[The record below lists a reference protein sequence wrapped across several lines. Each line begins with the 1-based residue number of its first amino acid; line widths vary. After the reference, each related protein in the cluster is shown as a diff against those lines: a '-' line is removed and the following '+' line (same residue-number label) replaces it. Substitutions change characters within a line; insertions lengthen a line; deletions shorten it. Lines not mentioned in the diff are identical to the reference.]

1 MNKSTDGATG
11 KPVPGLPP
19 QPVRVNVGNDVAY
32 MEQYTAGYAEDYAAP
47 AGATLL
53 SVAEEQK
60 HLLAYAPL
68 VKRIVRQLNS
78 QISGAIDREDME
90 QIGLMGLLEALRRYG
105 EPDGAFGSYAS
116 LRIRGAILDELRRQ
130 DWRPRAV
137 RQESHRLRDSVRA
150 LTRRLGR
157 EPGEHEI
164 MQALDMTPE
173 AYQAYQMAENAE
185 SIASFDE
192 VLQDAVGHADS
203 APNPEEQLMVKRSLE
218 QALRGLDE
226 REQRVV
232 QMYYEFEL
240 SYKEIAAV
248 LDLTDAR
255 VCQLNKG
262 ALGKM
267 RAVLQN
273 A

>member
-1 MNKSTDGATG
+1 MKTSGAG
-11 KPVPGLPP
+11 MGYV
-19 QPVRVNVGNDVAY
+19 
-32 MEQYTAGYAEDYAAP
+32 EQFADTYAESYGENGHAP
-47 AGATLL
+47 VAH
-53 SVAEEQK
+53 SVADEQK
-60 HLLAYAPL
+60 HLIAYAPL

-78 QISGAIDREDME
+78 QIAGAIDRDDME

-137 RQESHRLRDSVRA
+137 RQQSHKLRDAVRA
-150 LTRRLGR
+150 LTRKLGH
-157 EPGEHEI
+157 EPSEAEI
-164 MQALDMTPE
+164 MSGLALTPE
-173 AYQAYQMAENAE
+173 AYQAYQLDENAE
-185 SIASFDE
+185 LIASFDE
-192 VLQDAVGHADS
+192 VLQESVSSDS
-203 APNPEEQLMVKRSLE
+203 APSPEDQLVVRRSLE

-255 VCQLNKG
+255 VCQLNKA

-267 RAVLQN
+267 KAVLQS

>member
-1 MNKSTDGATG
+1 MTFAQTETHAPAYGDSYAAYDAGGA
-11 KPVPGLPP
+11 
-19 QPVRVNVGNDVAY
+19 
-32 MEQYTAGYAEDYAAP
+32 AEHSAAP
-47 AGATLL
+47 AL
-53 SVAEEQK
+53 SPKAEQQ

-78 QISGAIDREDME
+78 QVGGAIDREDME

-105 EPDGAFGSYAS
+105 EPDAAFGSYAS

-137 RQESHRLRDSVRA
+137 RQQSHKLRDGVRA
-150 LTRRLGR
+150 LTRKLGR
-157 EPGEHEI
+157 EPSE
-164 MQALDMTPE
+164 QE
-173 AYQAYQMAENAE
+173 AVAGLGITAEEYMAYPLAENAE
-185 SIASFDE
+185 VLASFDDL
-192 VLQDAVGHADS
+192 LQEGAADGSAGS
-203 APNPEEQLMVKRSLE
+203 APSPEEQLLVRRSLE
-218 QALRGLDE
+218 QALVSLNE

-255 VCQLNKG
+255 VCQLNKA
-262 ALGKM
+262 ALNKM
-267 RAVLQN
+267 KAVLQ

>member
-1 MNKSTDGATG
+1 MGS
-11 KPVPGLPP
+11 
-19 QPVRVNVGNDVAY
+19 DVAY
-32 MEQYTAGYAEDYAAP
+32 MEHYTEGYAGDYAP
-47 AGATLL
+47 AGAALF
-53 SVAEEQK
+53 SAAEEQK
-60 HLLAYAPL
+60 HLVAYAPL
-68 VKRIVRQLNS
+68 VKRIVRQLNA
-78 QISGAIDREDME
+78 QISGALDREDME

-105 EPDGAFGSYAS
+105 QPDAAFGSYAS
-116 LRIRGAILDELRRQ
+116 LRVRGAILDELRRQ

-137 RQESHRLRDSVRA
+137 RQESHKLRDGVRA
-150 LTRRLGR
+150 LTRKLGR
-157 EPGEHEI
+157 EPTEQET
-164 MQALDMTPE
+164 MEALQLTPE
-173 AYQAYQMAENAE
+173 AYLAYQLAESAE

-192 VLQDAVGHADS
+192 VLQESSGQADS
-203 APNPEEQLMVKRSLE
+203 APSPEEQLMVRRSLE

-267 RAVLQN
+267 KAVLQS

>member
-1 MNKSTDGATG
+1 MDLHT
-11 KPVPGLPP
+11 
-19 QPVRVNVGNDVAY
+19 
-32 MEQYTAGYAEDYAAP
+32 GYAEVQSAA
-47 AGATLL
+47 AAACGALD
-53 SVAEEQK
+53 EQR

-78 QISGAIDREDME
+78 QVAGAIDRDDME

-105 EPDGAFGSYAS
+105 EPDEKFGGFAA

-130 DWRPRAV
+130 DWRPRTV
-137 RQESHRLRDSVRA
+137 RQESHRLRDAVRE

-157 EPGEHEI
+157 EPLESEVRQVLGVSSEE
-164 MQALDMTPE
+164 
-173 AYQAYQMAENAE
+173 YQAFLLDESAEV
-185 SIASFDE
+185 IASFDE
-192 VLQDAVGHADS
+192 LVQEMSSLPS
-203 APNPEEQLMVKRSLE
+203 AARTPEEQFMARRSLE
-218 QALRGLDE
+218 QALSALDE

-262 ALGKM
+262 ALRKM
-267 RAVLQN
+267 KSFLQ
-273 A
+273 AA

>member
-1 MNKSTDGATG
+1 MGYVEEFADA
-11 KPVPGLPP
+11 
-19 QPVRVNVGNDVAY
+19 
-32 MEQYTAGYAEDYAAP
+32 YAESYGEHGAATP
-47 AGATLL
+47 VH
-53 SVAEEQK
+53 SVADEQK
-60 HLLAYAPL
+60 YLLAYAPL

-78 QISGAIDREDME
+78 QIAGAIDRDDME

-137 RQESHRLRDSVRA
+137 RQHSHKLRDGVRA

-157 EPGEHEI
+157 EPSEHEI
-164 MQALDMTPE
+164 MEALALTPE
-173 AYQAYQMAENAE
+173 AYQAYLMDENAE
-185 SIASFDE
+185 LIASFDE
-192 VLQDAVGHADS
+192 VLQESVSNDS
-203 APNPEEQLMVKRSLE
+203 APSPEDQLVVRRSLE

-255 VCQLNKG
+255 VCQLNKA
-262 ALGKM
+262 ALTKM
-267 RAVLQN
+267 KAVLQS

>member
-1 MNKSTDGATG
+1 MKTPSATEATG
-11 KPVPGLPP
+11 AGM
-19 QPVRVNVGNDVAY
+19 AY
-32 MEQYTAGYAEDYAAP
+32 LEQFADSYAESYGELGSAP
-47 AGATLL
+47 ITH
-53 SVAEEQK
+53 SVADEQK

-78 QISGAIDREDME
+78 QIAGAIDRDDME

-137 RQESHRLRDSVRA
+137 RQHSHKLRDAVRA
-150 LTRRLGR
+150 LTRQLGR
-157 EPGEHEI
+157 EPSEQEI
-164 MQALDMTPE
+164 VSGLGITPDE
-173 AYQAYQMAENAE
+173 YQAYLMDENAE
-185 SIASFDE
+185 QIASFDE
-192 VLQDAVGHADS
+192 VLQESVTNES
-203 APNPEEQLMVKRSLE
+203 APSPEEQLMVRRSLE
-218 QALRGLDE
+218 QALHGLDE

-255 VCQLNKG
+255 VCQLNKA

-267 RAVLQN
+267 KAVLQR

>member
-1 MNKSTDGATG
+1 MSGAG
-11 KPVPGLPP
+11 M
-19 QPVRVNVGNDVAY
+19 AY
-32 MEQYTAGYAEDYAAP
+32 TEHYADSYADSYSGAGAAP
-47 AGATLL
+47 GAH
-53 SVAEEQK
+53 SVADEQK
-60 HLLAYAPL
+60 HLLSYAPL

-78 QISGAIDREDME
+78 QIAGAIDRDDME

-105 EPDGAFGSYAS
+105 EPDGGFGSYAS

-137 RQESHRLRDSVRA
+137 RQQSHKLRDAVRA
-150 LTRRLGR
+150 LTRKLGR
-157 EPGEHEI
+157 EPSEQEI
-164 MQALDMTPE
+164 TTGLGLTAE
-173 AYQAYQMAENAE
+173 AYQAYQLDENAE
-185 SIASFDE
+185 LIASFDE
-192 VLQDAVGHADS
+192 ILQDTVSSDS
-203 APNPEEQLMVKRSLE
+203 APSPEDQLMVRRSLE

-255 VCQLNKG
+255 VCQLNKA

-267 RAVLQN
+267 KAVLQ

>member
-1 MNKSTDGATG
+1 MGY
-11 KPVPGLPP
+11 V
-19 QPVRVNVGNDVAY
+19 
-32 MEQYTAGYAEDYAAP
+32 EQFAEAYAESYGEGGSTP
-47 AGATLL
+47 PVH
-53 SVAEEQK
+53 SVADEQK

-78 QISGAIDREDME
+78 QIAGAIDRDDME

-105 EPDGAFGSYAS
+105 EPDAAFGSYAS

-137 RQESHRLRDSVRA
+137 RQQSHKLRDAVRA
-150 LTRRLGR
+150 LTRKLGR
-157 EPGEHEI
+157 EPSEQEI
-164 MQALDMTPE
+164 MGALDLTPE
-173 AYQAYQMAENAE
+173 AYQAYLLDENAE
-185 SIASFDE
+185 TIGSFDE
-192 VLQDAVGHADS
+192 ALQDTMGGDS
-203 APNPEEQLMVKRSLE
+203 APSPEEQLLVRRSLE

-255 VCQLNKG
+255 VCQLNKA
-262 ALGKM
+262 ALNKM
-267 RAVLQN
+267 KAVLQN

>member
-1 MNKSTDGATG
+1 M
-11 KPVPGLPP
+11 
-19 QPVRVNVGNDVAY
+19 AY
-32 MEQYTAGYAEDYAAP
+32 IEQYADAYAESYGEPGGAP
-47 AGATLL
+47 VAH
-53 SVAEEQK
+53 SVADEQK
-60 HLLAYAPL
+60 HLLSYAPL

-78 QISGAIDREDME
+78 QIAGAIDRDDME

-116 LRIRGAILDELRRQ
+116 LRVRGAILDELRRQ

-137 RQESHRLRDSVRA
+137 RQQSHKLRDAVRA
-150 LTRRLGR
+150 LTRNLGH
-157 EPGEHEI
+157 EPSEQEI
-164 MQALDMTPE
+164 MAGLNLTPE
-173 AYQAYQMAENAE
+173 AYQAYQMDENAE
-185 SIASFDE
+185 LIASFDE
-192 VLQDAVGHADS
+192 VLQDSVSNDS
-203 APNPEEQLMVKRSLE
+203 APSPEDQLMIRRSLE

-255 VCQLNKG
+255 VCQLNKA

-267 RAVLQN
+267 KAVLQN

>member
-1 MNKSTDGATG
+1 MNTTGATG
-11 KPVPGLPP
+11 AGM
-19 QPVRVNVGNDVAY
+19 AY
-32 MEQYTAGYAEDYAAP
+32 LEQFADAYAESYGELGSAP
-47 AGATLL
+47 ISH
-53 SVAEEQK
+53 SVADEQK
-60 HLLAYAPL
+60 HLLAYAPM

-78 QISGAIDREDME
+78 QIAGAIDRDDME

-137 RQESHRLRDSVRA
+137 RQHSHKLRDAVRA
-150 LTRRLGR
+150 LTRQLGR
-157 EPGEHEI
+157 EPSEQEI
-164 MQALDMTPE
+164 VSGLGITQDE
-173 AYQAYQMAENAE
+173 YQAYLMDENAE
-185 SIASFDE
+185 QIASFDE
-192 VLQDAVGHADS
+192 VLQESVSNDS
-203 APNPEEQLMVKRSLE
+203 APSPEEQLMVRRSLE
-218 QALRGLDE
+218 QALHGLDE

-255 VCQLNKG
+255 VCQLNKA

-267 RAVLQN
+267 KAVLQR